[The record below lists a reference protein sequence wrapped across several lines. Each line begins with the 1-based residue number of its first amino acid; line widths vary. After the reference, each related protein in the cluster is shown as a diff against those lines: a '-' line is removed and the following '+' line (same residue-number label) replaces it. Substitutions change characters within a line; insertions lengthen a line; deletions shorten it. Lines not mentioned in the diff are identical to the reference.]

1 MPTSNRPV
9 AAIDMGTNTFNLLII
24 RQGENTP
31 ELILSTKEGVALGMG
46 GINENTIS
54 KEAWQRGID
63 CLARFK
69 QICIEHNCQVIQAIG
84 TSSIRNAS
92 NGQKFIEEVETK
104 LQIPCRVIDGKQE
117 AEMIYKGVCLNTSFE
132 NKGLIMDI
140 GGGSTEFIYADKT
153 GILKMKS
160 FEIGVSRIYQ
170 KFQFSDPLSKEDV
183 EKIFNYLDTNTV
195 GFFDDIECDDFIG
208 SSGSF
213 ETIYELL
220 HDKQFP
226 VGFDSMMLTRKE
238 MELMIDFIVR
248 TTFAERERHHR
259 ILPIRRKMLPIAV
272 LKIRWAMN
280 KIGAKRVIITPC
292 SLKEGLAFDLLNNI
306 RNLGD

>member
-1 MPTSNRPV
+1 MPFSNRPV

-24 RQGENTP
+24 RGGEKFP

-54 KEAWQRGID
+54 KEAWKRGID
-63 CLARFK
+63 CLKRFK
-69 QICIEHNCQVIQAIG
+69 EICTKHNCEVIQAIG
-84 TSSIRNAS
+84 TSSIRNAT
-92 NGQKFIEEVETK
+92 NGGEFIDEVESQ
-104 LQIPCRVIDGKQE
+104 LQIPCKVIDGKEE
-117 AEMIYKGVCLNTSFE
+117 AEMIYKGVCLTKSFDS
-132 NKGLIMDI
+132 KGLIMDI
-140 GGGSTEFIYADKT
+140 GGGSTEFIFADQS

-170 KFQFSDPLSKEDV
+170 KFKFSDPLSKDDV
-183 EKIFNYLDTNTV
+183 DKIFNYLDTNTFD
-195 GFFDDIECDDFIG
+195 FFDDIVCDDFIG

-220 HDKQFP
+220 HDKPFP
-226 VGFDSMMLTRKE
+226 KGFESMNLTRSE
-238 MELMIDFIVR
+238 MEIMIDFILR
-248 TTFAERERHHR
+248 TTIAERERHHR
-259 ILPIRRKMLPIAV
+259 ILPIRRKMLPIAA
-272 LKIRWAMN
+272 LKIRWVMN
-280 KIGAKRVIITPC
+280 KIDAKHVIITPC